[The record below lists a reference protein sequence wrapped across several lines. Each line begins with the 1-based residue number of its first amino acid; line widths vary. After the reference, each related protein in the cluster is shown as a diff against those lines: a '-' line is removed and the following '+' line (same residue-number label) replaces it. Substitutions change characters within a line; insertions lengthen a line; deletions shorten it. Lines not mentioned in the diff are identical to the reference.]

1 MAEMLAGKVQSG
13 EFGSVSEVI
22 RAALRTM
29 MEKERMLENLDRS
42 IARGLAGAEAG
53 RVSSSAEARMEL
65 AERLEKTTPARSKR
79 YAVHMDTKEAIA
91 NQTSVSKCDPYFEQL
106 KADVL
111 EGAAAADRGEL
122 FTIEEARARTL
133 GTIARI
139 QRDEF

>member
-1 MAEMLAGKVQSG
+1 MAETLAGKVQSG

-53 RVSSSAEARMEL
+53 RVSSSAEVRMEL
-65 AERLEKTTPARSKR
+65 AGRLEKTTSARSKR
-79 YAVHMDTKEAIA
+79 YTVHMDTKEPIA
-91 NQTSVSKCDPYFEQL
+91 NQTSVSKCDPFFEQL